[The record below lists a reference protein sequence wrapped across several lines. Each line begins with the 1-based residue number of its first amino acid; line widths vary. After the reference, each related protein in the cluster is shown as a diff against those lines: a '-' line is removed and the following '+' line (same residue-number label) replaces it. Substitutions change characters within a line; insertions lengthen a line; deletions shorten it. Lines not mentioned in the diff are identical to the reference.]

1 MAINVK
7 KDIFRIW
14 RVVKLI
20 LLSFQD
26 TTYTDGDKSAEEWIN
41 VYCKMFWRFL
51 SSCFFLTNLTG
62 TEEGKAAEKRVRV
75 YCGVCKETRYYS
87 IHRGVT
93 RIGSVVL
100 ACEACRHYYQKFKR
114 QPCILR
120 CRDKDSGRCS
130 ACFLLYHTCLF
141 SLRILVFIVS
151 RTCGIVIHILYWWCI
166 FCFLCFPMRKCCL
179 CNNRVYMYF
188 TFPLS

>member
-1 MAINVK
+1 MRDQCECITKSFGNTWAPIA
-7 KDIFRIW
+7 FTQY
-14 RVVKLI
+14 LI
-20 LLSFQD
+20 D
-26 TTYTDGDKSAEEWIN
+26 
-41 VYCKMFWRFL
+41 
-51 SSCFFLTNLTG
+51 

-120 CRDKDSGRCS
+120 CRDKDVGRCG
-130 ACFLLYHTCLF
+130 AWYLTYHPCFY
-141 SLRILVFIVS
+141 SLSILVIIFACS
-151 RTCGIVIHILYWWCI
+151 CGIFVLY
-166 FCFLCFPMRKCCL
+166 FCTF
-179 CNNRVYMYF
+179 VYIYF
-188 TFPLS
+188 FAKLLNLEVLL